1 MCFISTK
8 KWNSLQETINELN
21 SIIKNNELEKLRTES
36 DELKEIKDLLS
47 NISFKVKTIRSFVDD
62 NNGLNKVQIV
72 YELPTITI
80 EFENGKQVNTNEF
93 FKSVN
98 LLDLIGLEDKVKIQN
113 ELQKAK
119 ERSQNNG
126 WIWKNS

>member
-126 WIWKNS
+126 